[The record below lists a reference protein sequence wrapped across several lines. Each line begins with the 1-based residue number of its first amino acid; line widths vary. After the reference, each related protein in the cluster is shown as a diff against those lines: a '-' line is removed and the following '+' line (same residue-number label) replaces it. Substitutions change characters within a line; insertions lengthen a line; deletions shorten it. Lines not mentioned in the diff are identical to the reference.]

1 MTSKAGIHFT
11 AYASEYETIVDRAGE
26 VIARFPALLRG
37 LAESLLPELA
47 GGEFSRIVA
56 LLPYWV
62 LGLLQELEATVD
74 DPAPFRDNET
84 GTLGLANLLGWWSY
98 LIQDRLLDLE
108 LERLELLPLATAL
121 HVAAIRLLERLLPG
135 HQGFWDTY
143 QHLSMTSA
151 EAHCWEQRN
160 HRLPLAGQ
168 AGDLAD
174 TAHLANRSAL
184 LQLAAVAQFALAG
197 RDRDDPHYLV
207 LAEALRQYA
216 IARQIGDDFTD
227 WAEDLRRG
235 RLNYVSACIVH
246 RMWEKGAIQAYEDLE
261 ADQMA
266 GFFLYDDD
274 LLAAIQQM
282 ALDAWQRAA
291 ANLAPFEPSY
301 LGALVD
307 ELPPRLEG
315 SYEAALKAR
324 RDLRALFPPL
334 EI

>member
-1 MTSKAGIHFT
+1 LTSKAGIHFT
-11 AYASEYETIVDRAGE
+11 AFASEYEAIVGRAGG
-26 VIARFPALLRG
+26 VIARFPPLLRG
-37 LAESLLPELA
+37 LAEPLLPELA
-47 GGEFSRIVA
+47 EGEFSPIVA

-62 LGLLQELEATVD
+62 LSLLNELEATVD
-74 DPAPFRDNET
+74 DPSSLRDKET
-84 GTLGLANLLGWWSY
+84 ETLGLANLLGWWSY

-168 AGDLAD
+168 VGDLAD
-174 TAHLANRSAL
+174 TTHLADRSAL
-184 LQLAAVAQFALAG
+184 LQLASVAQFALSG
-197 RDRDDPHYLV
+197 RGQDHPLCLV
-207 LAEALRQYA
+207 LRETLRQYA
-216 IARQIGDDFTD
+216 IARQIGDDLTD

-235 RLNYVSACIVH
+235 RLNYVTACIVH
-246 RMWEKGAIQAYEDLE
+246 RMKDRNVIQAYEDLE
-261 ADQMA
+261 ADHMA
-266 GFFLYDDD
+266 GFFLYDDE
-274 LLAAIQQM
+274 LLATIQQT
-282 ALDAWQRAA
+282 ALDACQRAA
-291 ANLAPFEPSY
+291 ASLAPYESSY

-315 SYEAALKAR
+315 SYEAALKVR
-324 RDLRALFPPL
+324 RELRTLFPSP